1 MRFQGLFFEKAL
13 LDQFSEDLL
22 HDLARNA
29 FCAPCF
35 ACTLIACLVL
45 AAHAHLGSKP
55 KCHDFLNDSLYHLS
69 ILSTGS
75 DDDTMDVDA
84 DSSKQLSKHKRLKRE
99 HDYGEEVDLFES
111 IAKPVSWV

>member
-22 HDLARNA
+22 HDLAGNA

-45 AAHAHLGSKP
+45 AAHVHLGSKP
-55 KCHDFLNDSLYHLS
+55 KCHDCLNDSF
-69 ILSTGS
+69 S
-75 DDDTMDVDA
+75 DDDAMDVDV
-84 DSSKQLSKHKRLKRE
+84 DSSKHKRFKRE